1 MIPRLAKT
9 RVEAALRDEAAVAL
23 LGPRQVGKT
32 TLALEIAQN
41 RPSVYLDLERRGDR
55 EKLDDAEAFLKMH
68 SDRLVVLD
76 EIHRIPQL
84 FDCLRGLIDE
94 GRRTGNETGRFLLL
108 GSAGIDLL
116 RQSETLAGRIAYI
129 ELEPLLALETA
140 SDSSL
145 EQHWLRG
152 GFPRSLLA
160 ENDGQSLTRRENF
173 IRSYLERDIPIFGP
187 RIPATTLERLWTML
201 AHNQGGLLNSAQ
213 LARNL
218 DLSGRT
224 VNSYVDLLTDLLL
237 LRRLPPLR
245 ANVGKRLVKS
255 PKMYVR
261 DSGLLH
267 ALLNIANLDD
277 LLGHPVVG
285 VSWEGF
291 VVENL
296 LAAAPGR
303 TLASFFR
310 TARGA
315 EIDLVLEMGGSL
327 GVWAI
332 EIKRSPAATIS
343 KGFRIALEDLQ
354 PSRAFLV
361 NSGRDRYPRRNNIE
375 AIGLPELAGELMQ
388 ATQQQ
393 QRVFHRNLPTGD

>member
-1 MIPRLAKT
+1 MIPRLAKS
-9 RVEAALRDEAAVAL
+9 RVEAALRNEAAVAL

-32 TLALEIAQN
+32 TMALEIAQD
-41 RPSVYLDLERRGDR
+41 RPSVYLDLERRADR
-55 EKLDDAEAFLKMH
+55 EKLDDAEAFLRTH
-68 SDRLVVLD
+68 SDKLVVLD
-76 EIHRIPQL
+76 EIHRTPEL

-94 GRRTGNETGRFLLL
+94 GRRAGRGRGRFLLL

-116 RQSETLAGRIAYI
+116 RQSESLAGRIAYI
-129 ELEPLLALETA
+129 ELAPLLALETVSEA
-140 SDSSL
+140 PV
-145 EQHWLRG
+145 EKHWLRG

-160 ENDGQSLTRRENF
+160 ADDEQSLTRRENF
-173 IRSYLERDIPIFGP
+173 IRSYLERDIPMFGP
-187 RIPATTLERLWTML
+187 RIPAATLERLWTML

-224 VNSYVDLLTDLLL
+224 VTGYVDLLADLLL

-245 ANVGKRLVKS
+245 ANIGKRLVKS
-255 PKMYVR
+255 PKTYVR

-267 ALLNIANLDD
+267 ALLNIATLDD

-285 VSWEGF
+285 ASWEGF
-291 VVENL
+291 VIENL
-296 LAAAPGR
+296 LAAAPQR

-315 EIDLVLEMGGSL
+315 EIDLVLEMGGNR

-332 EIKRSPAATIS
+332 EIKRSPAAATS
-343 KGFRIALEDLQ
+343 KGFAIALQDLQ
-354 PSRAFLV
+354 PDRAFV
-361 NSGRDRYPRRNNIE
+361 VHGGQDRYPRRNDIE
-375 AIGLPELAGELMQ
+375 AIGLPELANELMR
-388 ATQQQ
+388 AAGLRLEN
-393 QRVFHRNLPTGD
+393 RVR

>member
-1 MIPRLAKT
+1 MIPRLAKS
-9 RVEAALRDEAAVAL
+9 RVEAALRNEAAVAL

-32 TLALEIAQN
+32 TMALEIAQD
-41 RPSVYLDLERRGDR
+41 RPAVYLDLERRADR
-55 EKLDDAEAFLKMH
+55 EKLDDAEAFLRTH
-68 SDRLVVLD
+68 SDKLVVLD
-76 EIHRIPQL
+76 EIHRTPEL

-94 GRRTGNETGRFLLL
+94 GRRAGRGRGRFLLL

-116 RQSETLAGRIAYI
+116 RQSESLAGRIAYI
-129 ELEPLLALETA
+129 ELEPLLALETI
-140 SDSSL
+140 SESPV
-145 EQHWLRG
+145 EKHWLRG

-160 ENDGQSLTRRENF
+160 ADDEQSLTRRENF
-173 IRSYLERDIPIFGP
+173 IRSYLERDIPMFGP
-187 RIPATTLERLWTML
+187 RIPAATLERLWTML

-224 VNSYVDLLTDLLL
+224 VTGYVDLLADLLL

-245 ANVGKRLVKS
+245 ANIGKRLVKS
-255 PKMYVR
+255 PKIYVR

-267 ALLNIANLDD
+267 ALLNIATLDG

-285 VSWEGF
+285 ASWEGF

-296 LAAAPGR
+296 LAAAPQR

-315 EIDLVLEMGGSL
+315 EIDLVLEMGGNR

-332 EIKRSPAATIS
+332 EIKRSPAAATS
-343 KGFRIALEDLQ
+343 KGFAIALQDLQ
-354 PSRAFLV
+354 PDRAFV
-361 NSGRDRYPRRNNIE
+361 VHGGQDRYPRRNDIE
-375 AIGLPELAGELMQ
+375 AIGLPELASELMRAEMVKGDQ
-388 ATQQQ
+388 AT
-393 QRVFHRNLPTGD
+393 H